1 MPYRWTFYPET
12 SREAVRRLMDGLK
25 ISPVL
30 ARVLGNRGI
39 TTVAEGQRFLSPA
52 VGDLHDPF
60 GIPGMEAAVARIAKA
75 TEAGERIGVYGDYDV
90 DGVTGA
96 ALLFRFF
103 RDLGADTIFRVPNR
117 MREGY
122 GLTES
127 GIDEFA
133 RAGVTLLVSVDCGT
147 NSVHEI
153 AYARDRGIDTIVADH
168 HTASETLPNAVAL
181 VNPHLPGSTYPF
193 KYLTGVAIALKVAIA
208 VCRARGLPDDRAL
221 ADLDLVAVG
230 SIADVAPLIGE
241 NRTLVKRGLRV
252 LSDSRKVG
260 FRELIRVA
268 GFEGKEIGVWEV
280 AFGLAPRIN
289 AAGRIGDARAA
300 VELLTTDS
308 VEVARERAEGLERE
322 NSRRR
327 ELDLDILN
335 TALGMIGEA
344 ETAVERKAIVL
355 ASDAWHP
362 GVIGIAASR
371 VKERYAR
378 PTILIA
384 LDGELGRG
392 SARSVPGFSLYE
404 ALARCSDTL
413 VAFGGHEQA
422 AGFTIERRM
431 IETFR
436 ERFLAYAGERLANTD
451 LSPTLR
457 IDGAV
462 PVSHLAI
469 ELYEEIK
476 LLRPFGPENS
486 EPVFIAKGLEL
497 AGRPQIVGRGR
508 THLKFAVRDGDRRI
522 EAIAFDKADLM
533 AAVAD
538 GEPIDLAFTLGEN
551 NYLGD
556 RQLQLRVK
564 DIHAGGAGDP
574 SGLAPSL
581 EGF

>member
-1 MPYRWTFYPET
+1 MPYRWTFYPDA
-12 SREAVRRLMDGLK
+12 SRDIVRRLMDGLK

-30 ARVLGNRGI
+30 ARVLGNRG
-39 TTVAEGQRFLSPA
+39 VASVPDGQRFLSPA
-52 VGDLHDPF
+52 LSDLHDPF
-60 GIPGMEAAVARIAKA
+60 ALPGMERAVARISAA
-75 TEAGERIGVYGDYDV
+75 IDRRERIGVYGDYDV

-96 ALLFRFF
+96 ALLSRFF
-103 RDLGADTIFRVPNR
+103 RDVGGDAIFRVPNR

-122 GLTES
+122 GLTDA

-133 RAGVTLLVSVDCGT
+133 RAGVRLLVTVDCGT
-147 NSVHEI
+147 NSVREI
-153 AYARDRGIDTIVADH
+153 AYARGLGIDTVVADH
-168 HTASETLPNAVAL
+168 HTPGESLPEAVAV

-193 KYLTGVAIALKVAIA
+193 KHLAGVAIALKVSLA
-208 VCRARGLPDDRAL
+208 VSRARGLTDERAL
-221 ADLDLVAVG
+221 EDLDLVAVG
-230 SIADVAPLIGE
+230 SIADVAPLVGE

-252 LSDSRKVG
+252 LSESRRTG
-260 FRELIRVA
+260 FRELIRVS

-300 VELLTTDS
+300 VELLTTES
-308 VEVARERAEGLERE
+308 VETARERAEGLERE

-327 ELDLDILN
+327 ELDSDIL
-335 TALGMIGEA
+335 TEALAMVDGTVGLEG
-344 ETAVERKAIVL
+344 RKAIVL
-355 ASDAWHP
+355 SSDRWHP

-378 PTILIA
+378 PTVLIA
-384 LDGELGRG
+384 MDGDLGRG

-413 VAFGGHEQA
+413 VSFGGHEQA

-431 IETFR
+431 IEPFR
-436 ERFLAYAGERLANTD
+436 ERFLAHAAERLAGVE

-462 PVSHLAI
+462 PVTHLGI
-469 ELYEEIK
+469 ELYEEVK
-476 LLRPFGPENS
+476 LLRPFGPENA
-486 EPVFIAKGLEL
+486 EPIFIAKGLEP

-522 EAIAFDKADLM
+522 EAIAFDKAELH
-533 AAVAD
+533 ATVAD
-538 GEPIDLAFTLGEN
+538 GEPIDVAFTLGEN

-564 DIHAGGAGDP
+564 DIHPGGAGDP
-574 SGLAPSL
+574 AGVAPSL
-581 EGF
+581 ESF